1 MQAPVKHKDVEI
13 SGRKFRIRKFPA
25 RSGSFIL
32 IKLTTILM
40 PIFTSLM
47 PLFKSGLMKDEK
59 EGSFEDFKVDDKVIS
74 TVMSHLGNISEQD
87 FTYIQEQALKVCYES
102 LSAGL
107 APVLN
112 DNGTFGVEDLEDDTM
127 LVMGLTIHALVFN
140 LTSFFQGS
148 GLGGIVPGLTSSQQ
162 G

>member
-13 SGRKFRIRKFPA
+13 NGRKFRIRKFPA

-47 PLFKSGLMKDEK
+47 PLFKGGLMKDVK
-59 EGSFEDFKVDDKVIS
+59 EGSFEDFNVDDEVIS
-74 TVMSHLGNISEQD
+74 AVMSQLGNIDEKD
-87 FTYIQEQALKVCYES
+87 FSYIQEQALKVCYES
-102 LSAGL
+102 LSAGP
-107 APVLN
+107 AQVLN
-112 DNGTFGVEDLEDDTM
+112 DNGTFGVENLEDDTM

-148 GLGGIVPGLTSSQQ
+148 GLGGLIPGLTSFRQ

>member
-1 MQAPVKHKDVEI
+1 MEI

-87 FTYIQEQALKVCYES
+87 FTYIQEQA
-102 LSAGL
+102 
-107 APVLN
+107 
-112 DNGTFGVEDLEDDTM
+112 
-127 LVMGLTIHALVFN
+127 
-140 LTSFFQGS
+140 
-148 GLGGIVPGLTSSQQ
+148 
-162 G
+162 